1 MGAVRNAE
9 QCEAT
14 ARGTGR
20 RCQKP
25 ALVGTTVCRT
35 HGGSLPSVRDRSR
48 IAREERERGNLERRL
63 NLRGIDPDDPEARG
77 DVALAAE
84 IRRTVA
90 WIRYCED
97 QILALGGDVPDA
109 PDALADVLGSVGLVS
124 RETRSGMERDEATDL
139 TIERFEAGVGVWEE
153 KLRWNR
159 SHLAG
164 LTKQWIAAGFEAR
177 RLELAERTL
186 DALERAIDGVLGDL
200 GLNPRDPDVR
210 ATIKRRLIEAA
221 QRPELPPG
229 GDS

>member
-1 MGAVRNAE
+1 MGAVQNAE
-9 QCEAT
+9 QCEAY
-14 ARGTGR
+14 ARSTGR

-25 ALVGTTVCRT
+25 ALTGVTVCRS
-35 HGGSLPSVRDRSR
+35 HGGTLPSIRAKSQK
-48 IAREERERGNLERRL
+48 AREEREREDLEARI
-63 NLRGIDPDDPEARG
+63 NLRGISPDDPEARG

-97 QILALGGDVPDA
+97 QIEALGGDVPQA

-124 RETRSGMERDEATDL
+124 RETRSGMERDESTDMV
-139 TIERFEAGVGVWEE
+139 IERFEAGVGVWEE

-159 SHLAG
+159 NHLAS

-186 DALERAIDGVLGDL
+186 DELEHAINGVLTDA
-200 GLNPRDPDVR
+200 GLNPRDPELR
-210 ATIKRRLIEAA
+210 ASIKKRIIEVAT
-221 QRPELPPG
+221 RPSIEG
-229 GDS
+229 NTA